1 MTTEQ
6 LSADTST
13 DPPPV
18 RQQHNGWRTL
28 GIIVIT
34 MAVTLAVGYWAVT
47 TWLFPTEFK
56 PVVLN
61 QEQQQTLDR
70 KIKLLGGNSQSI
82 EKTASEKEAIEP
94 EAYSEVGASREVEFS
109 ERELNALL
117 AKNTELANKLA
128 IDLSNNLVSAKLLV
142 DVDPDFPVLGGKTIK
157 VTGGMELRLVNSKPS
172 AVLKGISVWG
182 VPLPNAWIGNIKNV
196 DLVQEFGEAGGFWQ
210 ALNEGVEKIEVKDG
224 RLLIQ
229 LKE

>member
-6 LSADTST
+6 PSADTST
-13 DPPPV
+13 VPPPD
-18 RQQHNGWRTL
+18 RQQHSGWRTF

-61 QEQQQTLDR
+61 QKQQQILDQ
-70 KIKLLGGNSQSI
+70 KIRLLGGSSRS
-82 EKTASEKEAIEP
+82 SENGAIEP

-109 ERELNALL
+109 EREVNALL

-128 IDLSNNLVSAKLLV
+128 IDLSDNLVSAKLLV
-142 DVDPDFPVLGGKTIK
+142 DVDPDFPLLGGKTIK
-157 VTGGMELRLVNSKPS
+157 VTGGMELRLVGSKPS

-182 VPLPNAWIGNIKNV
+182 VPLPNAWIGNTKNV

-210 ALNEGVEKIEVKDG
+210 AISDGVEKIEVRDG

>member
-6 LSADTST
+6 PSADIST
-13 DPPPV
+13 VPPPDP
-18 RQQHNGWRTL
+18 QQHNGWRTF
-28 GIIVIT
+28 GIVVIT

-61 QEQQQTLDR
+61 QEQQQILDQ
-70 KIKLLGGNSQSI
+70 KIRLLGGSSRSGEN
-82 EKTASEKEAIEP
+82 EAIEP

-109 ERELNALL
+109 EREVNALL

-128 IDLSNNLVSAKLLV
+128 IDLSDDLVSARLLV
-142 DVDPDFPVLGGKTIK
+142 DVDPDFPLLGGKTIK
-157 VTGGMELRLVNSKPS
+157 VTGGMELRLVGSKPS

-196 DLVQEFGEAGGFWQ
+196 DLVQEFGDAGGFWQ
-210 ALNEGVEKIEVKDG
+210 AISEGVEKIEVRDG

>member
-6 LSADTST
+6 PSADTST
-13 DPPPV
+13 VPPPD
-18 RQQHNGWRTL
+18 RQQHIGWRTF

-34 MAVTLAVGYWAVT
+34 MTVTLAVGYWAVT

-61 QEQQQTLDR
+61 EEQQQILDQ
-70 KIKLLGGNSQSI
+70 KIRLLGGSSRS
-82 EKTASEKEAIEP
+82 SENEAIEP

-109 ERELNALL
+109 EREINALL

-128 IDLSNNLVSAKLLV
+128 IDLSDNLVSAKLLV
-142 DVDPDFPVLGGKTIK
+142 DVDPDFPLLGGKTIK
-157 VTGGMELRLVNSKPS
+157 VTGGMELRLVGSKPS

-182 VPLPNAWIGNIKNV
+182 VPLPNAWIGNTKNV

-210 ALNEGVEKIEVKDG
+210 AINDGVEKIEVRDG

>member
-6 LSADTST
+6 PSADTST
-13 DPPPV
+13 MPPLV
-18 RQQHNGWRTL
+18 RQQHNGWRTF

-34 MAVTLAVGYWAVT
+34 MAVTLAVGYWAAT

-61 QEQQQTLDR
+61 QKQQQTLDK
-70 KIKLLGGNSQSI
+70 KISLLGGSSRS
-82 EKTASEKEAIEP
+82 SENEAIEA

-128 IDLSNNLVSAKLLV
+128 IDLSDNLVSARLLV
-142 DVDPDFPVLGGKTIK
+142 DVDPDFPILGGKTIK
-157 VTGGMELRLVNSKPS
+157 VTGGMELRLIGSKPS

-210 ALNEGVEKIEVKDG
+210 AINDGVEKIEVRDG
-224 RLLIQ
+224 RLIIQ

>member
-6 LSADTST
+6 LSSDTST
-13 DPPPV
+13 VPPPD
-18 RQQHNGWRTL
+18 RQQPNGWRTF

-47 TWLFPTEFK
+47 TWLFPTEFR

-61 QEQQQTLDR
+61 QEQQQTLNQ
-70 KIKLLGGNSQSI
+70 KIRLLGGSSQSN
-82 EKTASEKEAIEP
+82 ENEALEP
-94 EAYSEVGASREVEFS
+94 EAYSEVGTSREVEFS

-117 AKNTELANKLA
+117 AKNTDLANKLA
-128 IDLSNNLVSAKLLV
+128 IDLSDNLVSARLLV
-142 DVDPDFPVLGGKTIK
+142 DVDPDFPLLGGKTIK
-157 VTGGMELRLVNSKPS
+157 VTGGMELRLVGSKPS

-182 VPLPNAWIGNIKNV
+182 VPLPNAWIGNTKNV

-210 ALNEGVEKIEVKDG
+210 AINDGVEKIEVRDG

>member
-13 DPPPV
+13 DPPPD
-18 RQQHNGWRTL
+18 RQQHNGWRTF

-34 MAVTLAVGYWAVT
+34 VTVTLVVGYWAVT

-70 KIKLLGGNSQSI
+70 KIKLLGGSSQPG
-82 EKTASEKEAIEP
+82 EKEAIEP
-94 EAYSEVGASREVEFS
+94 EAYSEVGASREIEFS

-117 AKNTELANKLA
+117 ANNTELANKLA
-128 IDLSNNLVSAKLLV
+128 IDLSDNLVSAKLLV

-157 VTGGMELRLVNSKPS
+157 VTGGMELRLVDSKPS

-182 VPLPNAWIGNIKNV
+182 VPLPNAWIGNMKNV

-210 ALNEGVEKIEVKDG
+210 ALNEGVRKIDVRDG
-224 RLLIQ
+224 KLLIQ

>member
-13 DPPPV
+13 APPPD
-18 RQQHNGWRTL
+18 RQQHNGWRTF

-61 QEQQQTLDR
+61 QKQQQTLDQ
-70 KIKLLGGNSQSI
+70 KIRLLGGSSRS
-82 EKTASEKEAIEP
+82 SENKAIEP

-128 IDLSNNLVSAKLLV
+128 IDLSDNLVSAKLLV

-157 VTGGMELRLVNSKPS
+157 VTGGMELRLVNSRPS

-182 VPLPNAWIGNIKNV
+182 VPLPNAWIGNVKNV

-210 ALNEGVEKIEVKDG
+210 ALNEGVEKIEVRDG

>member
-6 LSADTST
+6 LSADTSAN
-13 DPPPV
+13 PPPV
-18 RQQHNGWRTL
+18 RQQPNGWRTF

-70 KIKLLGGNSQSI
+70 KIKLLGGSSRSN
-82 EKTASEKEAIEP
+82 EKEAIEP
-94 EAYSEVGASREVEFS
+94 EAYSEVGASREVVFS

-117 AKNTELANKLA
+117 AKNTDLANKLA
-128 IDLSNNLVSAKLLV
+128 IDLSNDLVSAKLLV
-142 DVDPDFPVLGGKTIK
+142 DVDPDFPVLGGQTIK
-157 VTGGMELRLVNSKPS
+157 VTGGMELRLVESRPS
-172 AVLKGISVWG
+172 ATLKGISVWG
-182 VPLPNAWIGNIKNV
+182 VPLPNAWLGNMKNV
-196 DLVQEFGEAGGFWQ
+196 DLVQEFGNAGGFWQ
-210 ALNEGVEKIEVKDG
+210 AIREGVEKIEVRDG
-224 RLLIQ
+224 RLLIT

>member
-6 LSADTST
+6 PSTDTST
-13 DPPPV
+13 VPPPD
-18 RQQHNGWRTL
+18 RQQHNGWRTF

-34 MAVTLAVGYWAVT
+34 MTVTLAVGYWAVT

-61 QEQQQTLDR
+61 QEQQQILDQ
-70 KIKLLGGNSQSI
+70 KIRLLGGSSRS
-82 EKTASEKEAIEP
+82 SENEAIEP
-94 EAYSEVGASREVEFS
+94 EAYSEVGASREIEFS
-109 ERELNALL
+109 EREVNALL

-128 IDLSNNLVSAKLLV
+128 IDLSDNLVSAKLLV
-142 DVDPDFPVLGGKTIK
+142 DVDPDFPLLGGKTIK
-157 VTGGMELRLVNSKPS
+157 VTGGMELRLVDSKPS

-182 VPLPNAWIGNIKNV
+182 VPLPNAWIGNTKNV

-210 ALNEGVEKIEVKDG
+210 AINDGVEKIEVRDG

>member
-1 MTTEQ
+1 MATDQ

-13 DPPPV
+13 VPPPD
-18 RQQHNGWRTL
+18 RQQHNGWRTF

-61 QEQQQTLDR
+61 QEQQQTLDQ
-70 KIKLLGGNSQSI
+70 KLSLLGVTARSDGN
-82 EKTASEKEAIEP
+82 ETIEP

-128 IDLSNNLVSAKLLV
+128 IDLSDNLVSARLLV

-157 VTGGMELRLVNSKPS
+157 VTGGMELRLVDGKPS
-172 AVLKGISVWG
+172 AVLRGISVWG

-196 DLVQEFGEAGGFWQ
+196 DLVQEFGEAEGFWQ
-210 ALNEGVEKIEVKDG
+210 VFNEGVKKIEVRDG